1 MKHILLLIAVLSV
14 SACGMF
20 GNSEPE
26 EISIKKV
33 EREPHVMRSGTN
45 AFDSCP
51 PLHAE
56 QGRC

>member
-1 MKHILLLIAVLSV
+1 MSV
-14 SACGMF
+14 SACGR
-20 GNSEPE
+20 GEPE

-45 AFDSCP
+45 AYDSCP